1 MFRRSFVP
9 FLLAAV
15 AMPAFAQEA
24 APQSDMDTI
33 IVTGRAA
40 GSEMR
45 KAEASFAI
53 TTIDQQSLKVAPP
66 ISTADLFRRVP
77 GFWVEGSGGEGS
89 NNVRSRGIPTD
100 GYSSVGLHE
109 NGIPVQ
115 YDGALG
121 YLNPDQSFR
130 IDDTIARV
138 EAVRGGPASIFA
150 PNAPG
155 GVVNFITR
163 KGTDTPDGA
172 GSVRYTFTDTTAHR
186 VDAWYGREIAPNVGL
201 FVGGFYRQGDG
212 MRDMGFTAEKGGQI
226 RATLNY
232 DDGVNSATLDVRHMD
247 DRTPFY
253 LPVPLTFDADG
264 GIKQVSGFDALNDT
278 LAGSNNKLVSI
289 KNVGGPYEFDLTEG
303 SHTKLTVITFEAK
316 MRIMDGVRFETR
328 NRYRT
333 SDILRNALFPTGNV
347 DTIANYQA
355 SLLSQ
360 AKAGGFST
368 ATGIRLTYADDGT
381 AVPSNANGNGLL
393 VQGNLLSVSVP
404 LDEMISDN
412 RITADIANHALAVG
426 VSYAHSQ
433 YRFDRYMGTTLLDV
447 RGNARRVDAT
457 AVNASGVAVG
467 RVTDN
472 GFLRYGSLF
481 DNVGMNTDS
490 VAVYGGDEWQIT
502 PQIRVDAAA
511 RYEKLSFNGL
521 VAGKTTVNL
530 GDPTTLADN
539 SVTTFSGAFTNVDES
554 FSGFGWTLGANWQF
568 QPNMGVFAR
577 YTDTFRLPSPGEWNG
592 NPTRTDM
599 AKVPIK
605 MGEVGFKYGSEML
618 SLFVTGFWTKFERLT
633 LTDWYFDNASN
644 SYKSRI
650 AIAGSETF
658 GVEAEAMFRP
668 FEWGDL
674 AVALTWQDPQYKN
687 FKYTDSAG
695 KVWDFSGNQ
704 LMRVPKLG
712 LRVTPGVNLFDDRL
726 RAEAVIEHY
735 TKRYPDIANTQ
746 VLPAYTLVGLNLRG
760 QVTENIAL
768 GFNVSNL
775 FNKLGLTEGNPRA
788 GSFISGDLGA
798 QYFLARP
805 DFGRVIRAS
814 ATVTF

>member
-1 MFRRSFVP
+1 MTRRFVVP
-9 FLLAAV
+9 MLLAAV
-15 AMPAFAQEA
+15 SAPAMAQETVA
-24 APQSDMDTI
+24 QGDMDTI

-40 GSEMR
+40 GSGMR

-53 TTIDQQSLKVAPP
+53 TTIDQQSLKLAPP

-77 GFWVEGSGGEGS
+77 GFWVEASGGEGS

-100 GYSSVGLHE
+100 GYSSVGLQE

-121 YLNPDQSFR
+121 YLNSDQSFR
-130 IDDTIARV
+130 IDDTISRV

-212 MRDMGFTAEKGGQI
+212 MRDMGFKAEKGGQI

-232 DDGVNSATLDVRHMD
+232 DDGENSATLDVRHMN

-253 LPVPLTFDADG
+253 LPVPLTFNADG
-264 GIKQVSGFDALNDT
+264 DIVEVPGFDALKDT
-278 LAGSNNKLVSI
+278 FAGPNNKMVPI
-289 KNVGGPYEFDLTEG
+289 KNVGGPFMFDLTEG
-303 SHTKLTVITFEAK
+303 SHTKLTAITFEAK
-316 MRIMDGVRFETR
+316 MRIVDGVRFETR

-333 SDILRNALFPTGNV
+333 SEILRNALFPTGNV

-355 SLLSQ
+355 NLLSQ
-360 AKAGGFST
+360 AKAGGFGT
-368 ATGIRLTYADDGT
+368 ATGIRLTYADDGS
-381 AVPSNANGNGLL
+381 AVPADANGNGLL

-412 RITADIANHALAVG
+412 RITADIGNHALAIG
-426 VSYAHSQ
+426 ASYAYSQ

-447 RGNARRVDAT
+447 QGNARRVDAT
-457 AVNASGVAVG
+457 AVDVNGVAVG

-472 GFLRYGSLF
+472 GFLRYGSIF
-481 DNVGMNTDS
+481 DDVGMNTDS

-502 PQIRVDAAA
+502 PEIRVDAAA
-511 RYEKLSFNGL
+511 RYEKLSFRGL
-521 VAGKTTVNL
+521 VANKATVNL

-539 SVTTFSGAFTNVDES
+539 SVLTFGNGFTKVNDS
-554 FSGFGWTLGANWQF
+554 FNGFGWTLGANWQF
-568 QPNMGVFAR
+568 QPDMGVFAR

-592 NPTRTDM
+592 SPTRTDM
-599 AKVPIK
+599 AKIPIK
-605 MGEVGFKYGSEML
+605 MGEIGFKYGSQML

-633 LTDWYFDNASN
+633 LTDWVFDNATST
-644 SYKSRI
+644 YTSRV

-687 FKYTDSAG
+687 FKYTDNTG
-695 KVWDFSGNQ
+695 KQYDFSGNQ

-712 LRVTPGVNLFDDRL
+712 LRVTPGVNLLDDRV

-746 VLPAYTLVGLNLRG
+746 VLPAYTLVGLNIRG
-760 QVTENIAL
+760 QVTDNIAL
-768 GFNVSNL
+768 GMNVTNL
-775 FNKLGLTEGNPRA
+775 FNQLGLTEGNPRA

-805 DFGRVIRAS
+805 DFGRIVRLS
-814 ATVTF
+814 AQVTF